1 VLKKHPPSRDVST
14 ADSFSF
20 NADFTATLA
29 RIKIS
34 TIANKVESQEERKV
48 TTERIEEERK
58 HQTDVSC
65 LSAHVCPG
73 I

>member
-1 VLKKHPPSRDVST
+1 MI
-14 ADSFSF
+14 DSFSF
-20 NADFTATLA
+20 NADFTANLA

-34 TIANKVESQEERKV
+34 TIANKVESQEERKE

-65 LSAHVCPG
+65 LFLCVYLT